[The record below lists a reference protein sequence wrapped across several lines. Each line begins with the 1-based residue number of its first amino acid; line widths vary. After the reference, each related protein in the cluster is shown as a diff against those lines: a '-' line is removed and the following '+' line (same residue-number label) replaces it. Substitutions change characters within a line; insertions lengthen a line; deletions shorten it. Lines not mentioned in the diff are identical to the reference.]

1 MVDNR
6 ESIRQTLVSVRDVSG
21 SINPIIARDLPKLEK
36 LVDGAE
42 MSRARLDRVLYSG
55 DKIANEVSDMLTH
68 SRAEIERSVTNFR
81 DASDWANKLVQK
93 IFANPLVLTPFYK
106 PNHEDLRV
114 QAVYDT
120 ALVYMKGA
128 SDLHDA
134 IKTLDSLTSRPN
146 SPQQQ
151 EELRQLRQKVQMVS
165 EQMNELST
173 RMADG
178 LKRQSGNGRSD
189 RTIR

>member
-6 ESIRQTLVSVRDVSG
+6 EAIRQTLVSVRDVSG

-36 LVDGAE
+36 LLDGAE

-93 IFANPLVLTPFYK
+93 IFTNPLVLSPFYK

-120 ALVYMKGA
+120 VLR
-128 SDLHDA
+128 LH
-134 IKTLDSLTSRPN
+134 
-146 SPQQQ
+146 
-151 EELRQLRQKVQMVS
+151 E
-165 EQMNELST
+165 
-173 RMADG
+173 
-178 LKRQSGNGRSD
+178 GRSGPS
-189 RTIR
+189 